1 MSNTIFLQLSFFLKY
16 NFSFQ
21 RSQGLINLFY
31 FKRYLFLPYGKGWS
45 LGGEGLRGLIKW
57 NPKNLKIYQ
66 NKPFRLKV
74 YPLFRFWPK
83 FRQSNP
89 FRHNRG
95 RSKMSNFGF
104 RLNRNRIQELV
115 FGFGSGCFKSNFVC
129 SLNHVRDLHSYFFS

>member
-1 MSNTIFLQLSFFLKY
+1 M
-16 NFSFQ
+16 
-21 RSQGLINLFY
+21 
-31 FKRYLFLPYGKGWS
+31 PYGKGWS
-45 LGGEGLRGLIKW
+45 LGGGGGLRGLIKW

-74 YPLFRFWPK
+74 YPLFRFWPN

-129 SLNHVRDLHSYFFS
+129 SLPRNLLINTLSCEWLYYRGVTTRHIASATKPPTA